1 MKTIMIVDD
10 EKDGREL
17 LIYYIKRLFESL
29 ALPDKVM
36 PEFVEAKDASHAW
49 HLLIQ
54 DKIAPDL
61 MVIDFQMPGMNG
73 DQLILKKSWS
83 LIRK

>member
-1 MKTIMIVDD
+1 MIVDD

-17 LIYYIKRLFESL
+17 LIYYISL